1 MKYEFIHENCENFKV
16 AKICKVIKASR
27 SGYYN
32 YIKNRDNENQRKK
45 DLLEA
50 IKKEWFESN
59 KTYGSPRIY
68 HSLKRKGIKCY
79 KNEVAKLMAEN
90 GMKSKIC
97 KKYKATTNSKHNLP
111 IADNILNRKFNPK
124 KLNEVWA
131 SDITYIPTEEG
142 WLYLAVVMDLCN
154 REIIGFSLAKHMRK
168 ELVIQALNQAIIRR
182 NAPTGVLHHSDRGV
196 QYASYDYQNLLTENQ
211 FICSMSRKGNC
222 FDNAVVESFN
232 GTLKQDLVNS
242 RKYKTREEAKLSIF
256 EYIETKYNRTR
267 IHSTLGY
274 LTPIEYAEKVA

>member
-1 MKYEFIHENCENFKV
+1 M
-16 AKICKVIKASR
+16 KASR
-27 SGYYN
+27 SGYYS

-45 DLLEA
+45 ELLEA
-50 IKKEWFESN
+50 IKKEWFESG

-68 HSLKRKGIKCY
+68 HALKRKGIKCY
-79 KNEVAKLMAEN
+79 KNEVAQLMTEN

-154 REIIGFSLAKHMRK
+154 REIIGFSLAEHMRK
-168 ELVIQALNQAIIRR
+168 ELVIQALSQAMIRR
-182 NAPTGVLHHSDRGV
+182 NNPTGVMHHSDRGV

-267 IHSTLGY
+267 IHSSLGY
-274 LTPIEYAEKVA
+274 LTPVEYAEKVA